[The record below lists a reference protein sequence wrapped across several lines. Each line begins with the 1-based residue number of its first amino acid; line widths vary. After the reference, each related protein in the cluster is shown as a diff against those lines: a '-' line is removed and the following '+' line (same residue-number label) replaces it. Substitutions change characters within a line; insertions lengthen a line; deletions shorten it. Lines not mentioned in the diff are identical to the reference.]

1 MAKPVYYL
9 GSRSIL
15 GSSLCHAN
23 QDTLPFVASIGFISS

>member
-23 QDTLPFVASIGFISS
+23 QDTLLLSP